1 MVTSGLSTSWISKLL
16 KIKGGITVTTKW
28 LYWFDEL
35 CMGDIG
41 LVGKKCANL
50 GEMTKAKVSVPPG
63 YALSLEAYQRFMR
76 ETGLTAEITGFLK
89 RYGDEGPKG
98 YGQFMEASHFIKEL
112 MEAKEMPADMAA
124 LIKENY
130 RKLCA
135 QCGIE
140 DVAVAVRSSG
150 PVSLPGAFETYL
162 NVKGEDDVVKH
173 IIKVWASTFTVQ
185 AIGHRVN
192 QHHPMLIDG
201 IGVAILKMVKAKT
214 AGVAFTMHPTT
225 MDDTKIVIEGTW
237 GLGESVVGGGVS
249 PDRIVVDKN
258 TREVEQHINAKL
270 KQVVY
275 QEKGTQ
281 VIDVPEELRN
291 VPCLGDEEIRRLV
304 DLALSVEKYYGVAQ
318 DIEWVFDADMDPSRN
333 LFLVQARNISVVKE
347 KKKDVEQI
355 ADLMLRRVFQRRSS

>member
-1 MVTSGLSTSWISKLL
+1 MTS
-16 KIKGGITVTTKW
+16 KW

-35 CMGDIG
+35 SIGDIE

-50 GEMTKAKVSVPPG
+50 GEMTKAKVTVPPG
-63 YALSLEAYQRFMR
+63 YALSLAAYRRFMQ
-76 ETGLTAEITGFLK
+76 ETGLTAEITEFLK
-89 RYGDEGPKG
+89 RYGEEGIKG
-98 YGQFMEASHFIKEL
+98 YSQFMEASHFIRDL
-112 MEAKEMPADMAA
+112 MEAKEMPADMAD
-124 LIKENY
+124 LIRENY
-130 RKLCA
+130 RKLCTE
-135 QCGIE
+135 CGLA

-192 QHHPMLIDG
+192 EQHPLLIDG

-237 GLGESVVGGGVS
+237 GLGESVVGGAVS

-258 TREVEQHINAKL
+258 TGEIEIHVNPKL

-281 VIDVPEELRN
+281 VVDVPLELQN
-291 VPCLGDEEIRRLV
+291 VPCLNEEEIRL
-304 DLALSVEKYYGVAQ
+304 LAELAKSVEKYYGVAQ
-318 DIEWVFDADMDPSRN
+318 DIEWVFDDELDPARN

-347 KKKDVEQI
+347 KKKDAEQI
-355 ADLMLRRVFQRRSS
+355 ADLMLRRVFQRRNSFAG

>member
-1 MVTSGLSTSWISKLL
+1 M
-16 KIKGGITVTTKW
+16 TTKW

-35 CMGDIG
+35 SIDDIE

-50 GEMTKAKVSVPPG
+50 GEMTRAKVSVPPG
-63 YALSLEAYQRFMR
+63 FALSLQAYQRFMQ
-76 ETGLTAEITGFLK
+76 ESGLLEEITEFLK
-89 RYGDEGPKG
+89 QFGAEGPKG
-98 YGQFMEASHFIKEL
+98 YGQFMKASHFIKEL
-112 MEAKEMPADMAA
+112 MEAKEMPADMAD

-130 RKLCA
+130 RDLCA
-135 QCGIE
+135 QCGHE

-192 QHHPMLIDG
+192 QNHPMLING
-201 IGVAILKMVKAKT
+201 IGVAILKMVRAKT

-225 MDDTKIVIEGTW
+225 MDNTKIVIEGTW

-258 TREVEQHINAKL
+258 TGETEMYINPKL

-275 QEKGTQ
+275 QEKGTK
-281 VIDVPEELRN
+281 VVDVPVELQN
-291 VPCLGDEEIRRLV
+291 VACLNGEEITSLV
-304 DLALSVEKYYGVAQ
+304 ELAKSIENYYGVAQ
-318 DIEWVFDADMDPSRN
+318 DIEWVFDADMDPSNN

-347 KKKDVEQI
+347 KKKNAEQI
-355 ADLMLRRVFQRRSS
+355 ADLMLRRVFQRRSSYAVGP

>member
-1 MVTSGLSTSWISKLL
+1 MTA
-16 KIKGGITVTTKW
+16 KW

-35 CMGDIG
+35 SIGDIDM
-41 LVGKKCANL
+41 VGKKCANL
-50 GEMTKAKVSVPPG
+50 GEMTRAKVAVPPG
-63 YALSLEAYQRFMR
+63 YALSLEAYQRFMK
-76 ETGLTAEITGFLK
+76 ETGLTDEVTEFLK
-89 RYGDEGPKG
+89 RYGDEGPQG
-98 YGQFMEASHFIKEL
+98 FGQLMEASHFIREL
-112 MEAKEMPADMAA
+112 MEAKEMPADMADM
-124 LIKENY
+124 IRENY

-135 QCGIE
+135 QCGLK

-173 IIKVWASTFTVQ
+173 IVKVWASTFTVQ

-192 QHHPMLIDG
+192 QHHPLLIDG

-237 GLGESVVGGGVS
+237 GLGEAVVGGSVS

-258 TREVEQHINAKL
+258 TGEVEMHINSKL

-281 VIDVPEELRN
+281 VVDVPEELQN
-291 VPCLGDEEIRRLV
+291 IPCLNDEEITRLV
-304 DLALSVEKYYGVAQ
+304 DLAKAIEKYYGVAQ
-318 DIEWVFDADMDPSRN
+318 DIEWVFDADMDPVQN

-347 KKKDVEQI
+347 KKKDAEQI
-355 ADLMLRRVFQRRSS
+355 ADLMLRRVFQRKSTYA

>member
-1 MVTSGLSTSWISKLL
+1 MSA
-16 KIKGGITVTTKW
+16 KW

-35 CMGDIG
+35 SIDDIE

-63 YALSLEAYQRFMR
+63 YALSLEAYQRFME
-76 ETGLTAEITGFLK
+76 ETGLTVEVTEFLK

-98 YGQFMEASHFIKEL
+98 YGQFMEASHFIREL
-112 MEAKEMPADMAA
+112 MEVKEMPADMAD

-135 QCGIE
+135 QCGLE

-150 PVSLPGAFETYL
+150 PMSLPGAFETYL
-162 NVKGEDDVVKH
+162 NVKGEDDLVKH

-225 MDDTKIVIEGTW
+225 MDTTKIVIEGTW
-237 GLGESVVGGGVS
+237 GLGESVVGGVVS
-249 PDRIVVDKN
+249 PDRIVVDKI
-258 TREVEQHINAKL
+258 TGEIEMRINSKL
-270 KQVVY
+270 KQVIY
-275 QEKGTQ
+275 QEKGTH
-281 VIDVPEELRN
+281 VVDVPVELQN
-291 VPCLGDEEIRRLV
+291 VPCLNEEEIKLLV
-304 DLALSVEKYYGVAQ
+304 ELAKSIEKYYGAAQ
-318 DIEWVFDADMDPSRN
+318 DIEWVFDADMDPSQS

-347 KKKDVEQI
+347 KKKNAEQI
-355 ADLMLRRVFQRRSS
+355 ADLMLRRVFQRKSTYV

>member
-1 MVTSGLSTSWISKLL
+1 MTA
-16 KIKGGITVTTKW
+16 KW

-35 CMGDIG
+35 CIGDIE

-50 GEMTKAKVSVPPG
+50 GEMTKAQVAVPPG
-63 YALSLEAYQRFMR
+63 YALSLKAYQRFMQ
-76 ETGLTAEITGFLK
+76 ETGLTAEVSEFLK

-124 LIKENY
+124 LIKQNY
-130 RKLCA
+130 RKLCV
-135 QCGIE
+135 QCGVE

-150 PVSLPGAFETYL
+150 PMSLPGAFETYL
-162 NVKGEDDVVKH
+162 NVKGEDDVVKN

-192 QHHPMLIDG
+192 QQLPMLIDG

-225 MDDTKIVIEGTW
+225 MDTTKIVIEGTW
-237 GLGESVVGGGVS
+237 GLGESVVGGVVS

-258 TREVEQHINAKL
+258 TGDIEMHINSKL

-281 VIDVPEELRN
+281 VVDVPEELQN
-291 VPCLGDEEIRRLV
+291 VPCLSEEETRLLV
-304 DLALSVEKYYGVAQ
+304 DLAKSIEKYYGAAQ
-318 DIEWVFDADMDPSRN
+318 DIEWVFDADMDPSQN
-333 LFLVQARNISVVKE
+333 LFLVQTRNISVVKE
-347 KKKDVEQI
+347 KKKDAEQI
-355 ADLMLRRVFQRRSS
+355 ADLMLRRVFQRRNSYAGS

>member
-1 MVTSGLSTSWISKLL
+1 VTA
-16 KIKGGITVTTKW
+16 KW

-35 CMGDIG
+35 GIGDIN

-50 GEMTKAKVSVPPG
+50 GEMTKAMISSVPPG
-63 YALSLEAYQRFMR
+63 FALSLEAYQRFMQ
-76 ETGLTAEITGFLK
+76 ETGLTAEVTEFLK
-89 RYGDEGPKG
+89 RYGDEGLKG
-98 YGQFMEASHFIKEL
+98 YDRLMEASQFIREL

-130 RKLCA
+130 RKLCD
-135 QCGIE
+135 QCGQE

-150 PVSLPGAFETYL
+150 PVSMPGTFETYL

-173 IIKVWASTFTVQ
+173 IIKVWASTFNVQ

-192 QHHPMLIDG
+192 QNHPLLIDG

-225 MDDTKIVIEGTW
+225 MDDTKVVIEGTW
-237 GLGESVVGGGVS
+237 GLGEAVVGGAVS
-249 PDRIVVDKN
+249 PDRIVVDKE
-258 TREVEQHINAKL
+258 TGEYEMHINPKL

-281 VIDVPEELRN
+281 WVDVPLDLQN
-291 VPCLGDEEIRRLV
+291 VPCLNEDEIRRIV
-304 DLALSVEKYYGVAQ
+304 ELAKSVEKYYGVAQ
-318 DIEWVFDADMDPSRN
+318 DLEWVFDVDMDPAQN
-333 LFLVQARNISVVKE
+333 LFLVQTRNISVVKE
-347 KKKDVEQI
+347 KKTDAEKIV
-355 ADLMLRRVFQRRSS
+355 DLMMRRVFQRKSTSGTR

>member
-1 MVTSGLSTSWISKLL
+1 M
-16 KIKGGITVTTKW
+16 TTKW

-35 CMGDIG
+35 CIDNIE

-50 GEMTKAKVSVPPG
+50 GEMTRAKVSVPPG
-63 YALSLEAYQRFMR
+63 FALSLEAYQRFMN
-76 ETGLTAEITGFLK
+76 ETGLTAEITEFLK
-89 RYGDEGPKG
+89 QFGNEGPRG
-98 YGQFMEASHFIKEL
+98 YGQFMEASRFIKEL

-124 LIKENY
+124 QIKENY
-130 RKLCA
+130 RILCTR
-135 QCGIE
+135 CGQE

-162 NVKGEDDVVKH
+162 NIKGEDDVVRH
-173 IIKVWASTFTVQ
+173 IIRVWASTFTVQ

-192 QHHPMLIDG
+192 QNHPMLING
-201 IGVAILKMVKAKT
+201 IGVAVLKMVKAKT

-258 TREVEQHINAKL
+258 TGAIEININPKL

-275 QEKGTQ
+275 QEKGTK
-281 VIDVPEELRN
+281 VVDVPVELQN
-291 VPCLGDEEIRRLV
+291 VPCLVEEEIRSLV
-304 DLALSVEKYYGVAQ
+304 QLAKAIEKYYGVAQ
-318 DIEWVFDADMDPSRN
+318 DIEWVFDADMDSCQN
-333 LFLVQARNISVVKE
+333 LFLVQTRNISVVKE
-347 KKKDVEQI
+347 KKKNAEQI
-355 ADLMLRRVFQRRSS
+355 ADLMLRRVFQRRNSYVGS